1 MNRAVNISDDRGH
14 QADDANMNFGAGWRG
29 RWFGIHRLGI
39 VQADIRVVAVST
51 AIVVASAVVAAAVVW
66 SRVSTLWG

>member
-1 MNRAVNISDDRGH
+1 MNISDDRGH
-14 QADDANMNFGAGWRG
+14 QAGDANVNFGAGWHG

-51 AIVVASAVVAAAVVW
+51 AIVVASAVVAGAVVW